1 MTYQEGIDQIQ
12 NYTAGG
18 SISQVLNFFH
28 SVHSSHENPNQFL
41 DEIGASDRYPDSL
54 EGLILYVGSILQKR
68 RQISVLYEKAMDR
81 YQQVS
86 ELTAK
91 RRATDDEGRIKE
103 NLTDFILKAE
113 KLFELN
119 DLTDESVVKELNR
132 FTNESNL
139 MNLTEGELQKMIV
152 SSKTMTLLEPHMDK
166 LREIYYGYE
175 KLFDPLRRLVR
186 IADYILEDG
195 NRMAV

>member
-1 MTYQEGIDQIQ
+1 MTYQEGIEQIQ

-41 DEIGASDRYPDSL
+41 DEIGASDSYPDSL
-54 EGLILYVGSILQKR
+54 EGLILYIGSILQKR

-119 DLTDESVVKELNR
+119 DLTDESIVKELNR

-175 KLFDPLRRLVR
+175 KLFDPLSRLIR

-195 NRMAV
+195 KRMAV